1 MTLCHKATQKSVVVM
16 LLDIMTENV
25 LEYSVEQTL
34 NAQVT
39 RREKKLQLMDLA
51 SRN

>member
-1 MTLCHKATQKSVVVM
+1 
-16 LLDIMTENV
+16 MTENV

-51 SRN
+51 SRNQRTRTLNLTNFQPSLI